1 LELPGSDEIVRC
13 ERHFL
18 QITILHGTTLGTRD
32 EFMSMLDLLESR
44 NIKPV
49 IDKVY
54 PLENINE
61 AMQRME
67 SGDLF
72 GKIILQ
78 IK

>member
-1 LELPGSDEIVRC
+1 M
-13 ERHFL
+13 
-18 QITILHGTTLGTRD
+18 GTRD

-61 AMQRME
+61 AIQRME
-67 SGDLF
+67 SGDQF